1 MARDAEAAVRSL
13 RRWCL
18 GAVALAVCAWLA
30 NALLGPLNQDEGWYL
45 YAARRLMAGE
55 VPHRDFFFTQG
66 LAMPA
71 LYAAFGWLWSPF
83 GVLGGRLF
91 TAALGLGAL
100 FVADGALVS
109 CHKRPEDRWLA
120 RLMLWVFLGLSLW
133 FTYFTAIPKAYALC
147 ALGLAAGLRLLTG
160 LRPGEGVDPL
170 CAVGAGL
177 VFALLAD
184 VRLSM
189 GVLLPVVG
197 LWLLWRRGWAGR
209 WTWLWFGLGGGAGLA
224 AAFGPEL
231 LLWPE
236 GFLEAQ
242 AFHAARAPMGALGA
256 AGCVARVLRFNPVLT
271 VVGLLLVWL
280 WLAKRPALKKATEER
295 APLPQLWL
303 LCAAALAA
311 VHLPAPVPYDDYLIP
326 ALVPLAMAVA
336 FGFTLLPFDSFRL
349 ALGKALALA
358 AVALTLV
365 GSPIAEQWVAM
376 GQDRLWPRLK
386 AEPDLLRLR
395 RAAAIVRA
403 AAERLG
409 ADTLWTQDTY
419 LAVEAGLNVPRGLEM
434 GPFSKPRPLDP
445 ADAPL
450 AAWSGYAHA
459 LRFPDLAPA
468 PDRAARLAEL
478 RAAYPRTLAT
488 LRDFGQGHTTLTIA
502 ERTAP

>member
-1 MARDAEAAVRSL
+1 MARDAEAAARSL

-18 GAVALAVCAWLA
+18 GAVALALCAWLA
-30 NALLGPLNQDEGWYL
+30 NAFLGPLNQDEGWYL

-66 LAMPA
+66 LVMPA
-71 LYAAFGWLWSPF
+71 AYAALGWLWSPF
-83 GVLGGRLF
+83 GILGGRLL
-91 TAALGLGAL
+91 TAAFGLGAL
-100 FVADGALVS
+100 ILADGAVVS
-109 CHKRPEDRWLA
+109 CHKRAEDRWLA
-120 RLMLWVFLGLSLW
+120 RLALWAFLGLSLW
-133 FTYFTAIPKAYALC
+133 FTYFTCIPKAYALC
-147 ALGLAAGLRLLTG
+147 AFGLAAGLRLLTG

-170 CAVGAGL
+170 CAAFAGL

-197 LWLLWRRGWAGR
+197 LWLLWRRAWAGR
-209 WTWLWFGLGGGAGLA
+209 WAWLWFGVGGGIGLA

-242 AFHAARAPMGALGA
+242 AFHAARAPMGLVGA
-256 AGCVARVLRFNPVLT
+256 AGCVARVLRHNPVLA
-271 VVGLLLVWL
+271 VAGLLLGRL

-303 LCAAALAA
+303 LCSAALGA
-311 VHLPAPVPYDDYLIP
+311 VHLLAPVPYDDYQVP

-336 FGFTLLPFDSFRL
+336 FGLTLLPFDSLRL
-349 ALGKALALA
+349 ALGKTLALA

-365 GSPIAEQWVAM
+365 GSPIAERWVSM
-376 GQDRLWPRLK
+376 GQDRFWPRLK
-386 AEPDLLRLR
+386 AEPDLLALR
-395 RAAAIVRA
+395 RAAAEARA

-409 ADTLWTQDTY
+409 TDTLWTQDTY
-419 LAVEAGLNVPRGLEM
+419 LAVEAGLKVPAGLEM
-434 GPFSKPRPLDP
+434 GPFSKPTPLDP
-445 ADAPL
+445 AAPL
-450 AAWSGYAHA
+450 AAWSGYTFA

-468 PDRAARLAEL
+468 PDREARLGAL

-488 LRDFGQGHTTLTIA
+488 FPDFGQGHTTLILA
-502 ERTAP
+502 ERDAP